1 MTQPAHPEAP
11 PPAGDAELTWED
23 FERRLAAALGRMLDE
38 TFLILA
44 TPGDETRAGRYVQCA
59 AGDRS
64 LRAEA
69 VSSRFLPADRPLT
82 PEQDATLEALGWLAP
97 GSNEDPSPNYFS
109 IWPSPVP
116 FAEVAR
122 LVVRTLREV
131 YGVASPAG
139 LRHTYRSFERVLDDP
154 DLGTAPERPAPQPVP
169 DVVRTA
175 EEIRPLVERALEGWL
190 GLDELVRDAD
200 GDYPIRIGSALMFV
214 QVLDGVPPLV
224 RIFSPILH
232 DVAAS
237 PTLFEALNEI
247 NARIRFGRVL
257 WAGRQVIIAM
267 ELTAADITATQVVV
281 ACTEI
286 GNLADHLDEGLHG
299 RFGGATAFTTRPT
312 LLN

>member
-1 MTQPAHPEAP
+1 MTQPGHPEAP
-11 PPAGDAELTWED
+11 SPAGDAEPTWED
-23 FERRLAAALGRMLDE
+23 FERRLATALGRMLDA
-38 TFLILA
+38 TFLVLV
-44 TPGDETRAGRYVQCA
+44 TPGDEARTGFYVQFA

-82 PEQDATLEALGWLAP
+82 PEQEGTLRVLGWLAP
-97 GSNEDPSPNYFS
+97 GSNDDPSPNYFRV
-109 IWPSPVP
+109 WPSPVP

-122 LVVRTLREV
+122 LVVRTLRDA
-131 YGVASPAG
+131 YGVTSPAG
-139 LRHTYRSFERVLDDP
+139 LRHTYRSLERVLDDP
-154 DLGTAPERPAPQPVP
+154 DLGTEPERPAPQPLP
-169 DVVRTA
+169 HVVRTA
-175 EEIRPLVERALEGWL
+175 EEVRPLVERALEGWL
-190 GLDELVRDAD
+190 GLSELVRDAD
-200 GDYPIRIGSALMFV
+200 GDYPIRVGSALMYV

-232 DVAAS
+232 DVGATAA
-237 PTLFEALNEI
+237 LFEALNEI

-267 ELTAADITATQVVV
+267 ELTAADITAAQVVV

-286 GNLADHLDEGLHG
+286 GNLADHLDDGLHG
-299 RFGGATAFTTRPT
+299 RFGGATAFTARPT